1 MTDNNR
7 RKLIFDAFDNKETE
21 RVPVGFWFHFV
32 FGDDQFRGLEDRL
45 VLDRVIDGHK
55 DFYDAFNPDF
65 VKIMSDGFFG
75 HPSLL
80 EKKIEHA
87 DDLYNVKAVGPDHPW
102 ITEQV
107 KTVKR
112 IKESFN
118 GEIATFYNI
127 FSPANYIRIAFEAW
141 DKDPEKFTRFFETD
155 PGALAYAAN
164 EIAKDVALLTRKVI
178 EEAGADGIYLSVQNV
193 QTSAAT
199 KEAYHTYIAPSEL
212 DVLGAANAVSDYNIL
227 HICGYEHNQNNLSY
241 YRDYEAKAYNWAVHT
256 EKISL
261 KEGKDFFGNKAVIGG
276 FDNNAGTLL
285 DAGKEADIAQFTA
298 DLIQEIGDT
307 GVIIGAD
314 CTVNPEIELDRL
326 ALVRETAAGVSGKNR
341 KQASPLHN

>member
-1 MTDNNR
+1 M
-7 RKLIFDAFDNKETE
+7 
-21 RVPVGFWFHFV
+21 
-32 FGDDQFRGLEDRL
+32 
-45 VLDRVIDGHK
+45 
-55 DFYDAFNPDF
+55 
-65 VKIMSDGFFG
+65 
-75 HPSLL
+75 
-80 EKKIEHA
+80 
-87 DDLYNVKAVGPDHPW
+87 
-102 ITEQV
+102 
-107 KTVKR
+107 
-112 IKESFN
+112 
-118 GEIATFYNI
+118 
-127 FSPANYIRIAFEAW
+127 
-141 DKDPEKFTRFFETD
+141 
-155 PGALAYAAN
+155 
-164 EIAKDVALLTRKVI
+164 ALLTRKVI

-199 KEAYHTYIAPSEL
+199 REAYHTYIAPSEL

-227 HICGYEHNQNNLSY
+227 HICGYEHHQNDLSY

-261 KEGKDFFGNKAVIGG
+261 KEGKDIFGNKAVIGG

-285 DAGKEADIAQFTA
+285 DAGNETDIAQYTA

-341 KQASPLHN
+341 KQTSAICITDQECDGVRHRRSSLIDNRYYF

>member
-45 VLDRVIDGHK
+45 VLDRVIAGHK
-55 DFYDAFNPDF
+55 DFYDAFKPDF

-87 DDLYNVKAVGPDHPW
+87 DDLYKVKAVGPEHPW

-118 GEIATFYNI
+118 GEVATFYNI

-141 DKDPEKFTRFFETD
+141 DKDPEKFARFFETD

-178 EEAGADGIYLSVQNV
+178 EEAGADGIYLSVQNI

-212 DVLGAANAVSDYNIL
+212 DVLSAANAASDYNIL
-227 HICGYEHNQNNLSY
+227 HICGYEHHQNNLSY
-241 YRDYEAKAYNWAVHT
+241 YQDYEAKAYNWAVHT

-285 DAGKEADIAQFTA
+285 DAGNKAEIAQYTA

-314 CTVNPEIELDRL
+314 CTVDPEIELERL
-326 ALVRETAAGVSGKNR
+326 ELVRQTAAGVSGKNR
-341 KQASPLHN
+341 KQATPSA